1 MVAMFLS
8 IEYAMCIYH
17 LVQKEKKIKDQ
28 NLKEETFK
36 ENTISLI
43 SQKKT

>member
-1 MVAMFLS
+1 
-8 IEYAMCIYH
+8 MCIYH
-17 LVQKEKKIKDQ
+17 LQKEKKIKDH

-43 SQKKT
+43 SHTKKNIGLRLFKNV

>member
-1 MVAMFLS
+1 
-8 IEYAMCIYH
+8 MCIYH

-28 NLKEETFK
+28 NLKEETFE

-43 SQKKT
+43 SQKKNIGLRLFKNV